1 MLKVNKETIVEAE
14 KKSGLSTRD
23 FAEKLG
29 VSLRTY
35 SMKFD
40 ESTVLNFN
48 LKDILIAQ
56 DLSGIPIENFFT
68 EV

>member
-35 SMKFD
+35 SEKIQEWSDM
-40 ESTVLNFN
+40 NFT

-56 DLSGIPIENFFT
+56 DLSGIPISNFFK
-68 EV
+68 E

>member
-56 DLSGIPIENFFT
+56 DLSGIPIEKFFA

>member
-1 MLKVNKETIVEAE
+1 MLKVNKETMVEAE

-40 ESTVLNFN
+40 EGTVLNFN